1 MLDYAGVDDS
11 VVVTAISRLGR
22 SVAEVTGPS
31 QNSQSD
37 ESCCAPC
44 VKAST
49 PPPPTGRAV
58 AAIMA
63 TLASLELKL
72 GRERRGASRESRR
85 ASHLLATQPP
95 SLTAER

>member
-49 PPPPTGRAV
+49 PPPPHRSSRGCDHGYFGLTGTEVRSRAPGGVSRISPSV
-58 AAIMA
+58 ASTGNPAA
-63 TLASLELKL
+63 
-72 GRERRGASRESRR
+72 
-85 ASHLLATQPP
+85 QPH
-95 SLTAER
+95 R

>member
-72 GRERRGASRESRR
+72 GRERRGGVSRISPSVASTGNP
-85 ASHLLATQPP
+85 AAQPH
-95 SLTAER
+95 R